1 MTVCEIST
9 KMYIC
14 CQDEKIGGLSSFSSF
29 GLKADDSIDNFDFM
43 MLVQLDDRTIYSFK
57 ESVNLQFDL
66 EL

>member
-1 MTVCEIST
+1 MTVCETST

-29 GLKADDSIDNFDFM
+29 GLKADDSIDNFDFIL
-43 MLVQLDDRTIYSFK
+43 LVQLNDRTIYSLK
-57 ESVNLQFDL
+57 ECVNLQFDL